1 MPFACA
7 PSFLFPEEPCG
18 PMSTESRSTFVWN
31 QPGTAASSRSY
42 RGNAPVSNPLSMS
55 QQTIHSELQGLGA
68 RLAALDAASKAAAPA
83 AESAA
88 PPAPISGVPREPS
101 PWDGRYYDSFAKFA
115 GEASRVKDAGRLPFG
130 SDSKKMAL

>member
-1 MPFACA
+1 
-7 PSFLFPEEPCG
+7 
-18 PMSTESRSTFVWN
+18 MSTESRSTFVWN

-88 PPAPISGVPREPS
+88 QVTRCVL
-101 PWDGRYYDSFAKFA
+101 F
-115 GEASRVKDAGRLPFG
+115 SRTAQESTLRKEKGTIKQA
-130 SDSKKMAL
+130 